1 MCAQGNQ
8 FSLHGSVGVDIAR
21 PFPAKK
27 CQESLG
33 QVISVPTQILRFYKH
48 FHKIDFQQI
57 EAAQSDN
64 KW

>member
-8 FSLHGSVGVDIAR
+8 FSLHGSVGVGIAR

-48 FHKIDFQQI
+48 FHEIDFQQI